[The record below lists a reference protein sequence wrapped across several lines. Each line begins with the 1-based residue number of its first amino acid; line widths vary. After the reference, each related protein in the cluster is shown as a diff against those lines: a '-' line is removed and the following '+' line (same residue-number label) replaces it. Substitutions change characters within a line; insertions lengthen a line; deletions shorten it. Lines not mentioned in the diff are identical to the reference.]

1 MTKSESKREINT
13 QIMQLSNILKFQ
25 LKGNLNRQVQTLA
38 DVDPMLNCELFTDSF
53 FVFRKVDKELIK

>member
-25 LKGNLNRQVQTLA
+25 LKGNLNR
-38 DVDPMLNCELFTDSF
+38 
-53 FVFRKVDKELIK
+53 